1 MNASAILS
9 AIYETVQIFNQQ
21 VSPEQRVE
29 AAEATVLVGPDGAL
43 DSLAII
49 NLLVMLEDTL
59 SQRLG
64 RRILLLDE
72 DLIAQENGPLKDIG
86 SLAAYIAGQ
95 G

>member
-1 MNASAILS
+1 MNASAILP
-9 AIYETVQIFNQQ
+9 AVYETLRVFNQQ
-21 VSPEQRVE
+21 IPPEQRVK
-29 AAEATVLVGPDGAL
+29 ADEATVLVGPDGVL

-64 RRILLLDE
+64 RRVMLLNE
-72 DLIAQENGPLKDIG
+72 DLISQEDGPLKDIG
-86 SLAAYIAGQ
+86 SLAAYVASQ

>member
-1 MNASAILS
+1 MNASAIMPV
-9 AIYETVQIFNQQ
+9 IYETLQAFNQQ
-21 VSPEQRVE
+21 VPPEQRVV
-29 AAEATVLVGPDGAL
+29 AAEATVLVGPDGVL

-64 RRILLLDE
+64 RRIMLLNE
-72 DLIAQENGPLKDIG
+72 DLISQEDGPLKDIG
-86 SLAAYIAGQ
+86 SLAAYVASQ